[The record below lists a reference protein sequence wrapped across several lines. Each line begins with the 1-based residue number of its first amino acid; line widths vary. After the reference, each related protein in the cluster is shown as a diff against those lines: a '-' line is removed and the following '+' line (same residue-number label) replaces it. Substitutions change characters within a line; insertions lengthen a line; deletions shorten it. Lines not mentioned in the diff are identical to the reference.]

1 MKRFIPAILIFCIL
15 AFNLHAQ
22 QYVEVACGNNYS
34 QQAYYRFSDDAIVK
48 LNNETW
54 DIAFTAFG
62 FQDAG
67 IFVNESSSS
76 SFTTPQPQ
84 VELYIA
90 PTDNFDE
97 VIVVDDL
104 TERRY
109 NDEIS
114 WQYGA
119 FNTERDP
126 LNPFDF
132 GWGSYNP
139 ATNKVSGYLVFVLKL
154 RNGQYKKLTIDSL
167 VVTTYYVRW
176 ADLDGSNLQSL
187 AINKMQHMSN
197 GFAYLSIQNNSV
209 LSTVPKDWDLFW
221 GRYTTPLDDGQGGI
235 LEYNVTGVLSG
246 PGVLVARAEGV
257 DPETVDYFTG
267 GYADELSEKLDVIG
281 SDWKEFDFQEGWI
294 IQEDLAFFVKARNN
308 DLWKMVIID
317 FEGSATGNMTLE
329 KTYIGEFSAIQAPD
343 LSKEPLTFGPN
354 PAPAGSEYF
363 IAWTQ
368 PDAHARIQLVNAQG
382 QIVHAR
388 PVMLHQG
395 LNIAGVLPA
404 GLSPGLYVLTV
415 QSDKE
420 MWTGPW
426 IIH

>member
-1 MKRFIPAILIFCIL
+1 MKSLLPPILIFSIL
-15 AFNLHAQ
+15 VVNLQAQ
-22 QYVEVACGNNYS
+22 QYVEVACGNNYN

-48 LNNETW
+48 LNNDTW

-109 NDEIS
+109 NDEVS

-126 LNPFDF
+126 SNPFDF

-187 AINKMQHMSN
+187 AINKMQHMTN
-197 GFAYLSIQNNSV
+197 GFAYLSIQNNSL
-209 LSTVPKDWDLFW
+209 LSTAPKNWDLFW

-257 DPETVDYFTG
+257 DPETVDYFSG
-267 GYADELSEKLDVIG
+267 GYADKLSGKLDVIG
-281 SDWKEFDFQEGWI
+281 SDWKVFDFQEGWI
-294 IQEDLAFFVKARNN
+294 IQEDLAFFLKTRDNA
-308 DLWKMVIID
+308 LWKMVIID
-317 FEGSATGNMTLE
+317 FEGSATGNMTFE
-329 KTYIGEFSAIQAPD
+329 KTYIGEFSSIQGSGV
-343 LSKEPLTFGPN
+343 SKIPLPFGPN

-363 IAWTQ
+363 ITWTQ
-368 PDAHARIQLVNAQG
+368 PDTQALVQVMNAQG
-382 QIVHAR
+382 QIVHSN
-388 PVMLHQG
+388 PVKLQQG
-395 LNIAGVLPA
+395 LNIGGVLPTSI
-404 GLSPGLYVLTV
+404 SPGMYVLAV
-415 QSDKE
+415 QTE
-420 MWTGPW
+420 NHIWTGTW
-426 IIH
+426 IVH

>member
-1 MKRFIPAILIFCIL
+1 MKRFLPAIFLFSIL
-15 AFNLHAQ
+15 AVNLHAQ
-22 QYVEVACGNNYS
+22 QFVEVACGNNYS
-34 QQAYYRFSDDAIVK
+34 QQAYYRFSDDAIIK
-48 LNNETW
+48 LNNDAW
-54 DIAFTAFG
+54 DIAFTTFG

-109 NDEIS
+109 NDEVS

-126 LNPFDF
+126 SNPFDF

-139 ATNKVSGYLVFVLKL
+139 ASNKVSGYLVFVLKL

-176 ADLDGSNLQSL
+176 ADLDGSNLQSF

-197 GFAYLSIQNNSV
+197 GFAYLSIQNNSL

-246 PGVLVARAEGV
+246 PGIHVARAESV
-257 DPETVDYFTG
+257 DPETVDFYTG
-267 GYADELSEKLDVIG
+267 GYADQFSNRLDAIG
-281 SDWKEFDFQEGWI
+281 SDWKTFDFQAGWL
-294 IQEDLAFFVKARNN
+294 IQEDLAFFVKTRDNV
-308 DLWKMVIID
+308 LWKMVIID
-317 FEGSATGNMTLE
+317 FEGSVTGNMAFE
-329 KTYIGEFSAIQAPD
+329 KTYIGEFSSIQAPD
-343 LSKEPLTFGPN
+343 LTKDPLTFGPN
-354 PAPAGSEYF
+354 PTPAGSEYF

-368 PDAHARIQLVNAQG
+368 PETQARIQLVNAQG
-382 QIVHAR
+382 QIVHTK
-388 PVMLHQG
+388 PVVLNQG
-395 LNIAGVLPA
+395 LNMAGVLPS
-404 GLSPGLYVLTV
+404 GLSPGMYVLTV
-415 QSDKE
+415 LTENQI
-420 MWTGPW
+420 WTGTW